1 MSVICTRCGSA
12 NVACEAI
19 VNPNGNVFRRY
30 TDESFLYG
38 QCEDCGTYP
47 ELTDP
52 DEVKM
57 DIDRL
62 YREFKSYS
70 DTEPDYANCR
80 IVYKDDGNDLNVK
93 ISLKAD
99 DKATAMDES
108 IFYHC
113 DSISDLKSLAEYGG
127 EDFIL
132 VECFRFDKWTEE
144 DLMCRKTYGM
154 IMDGTEIEVTGREVR
169 DFYGPY
175 FPLEKDFIEKYG
187 ARHTARCKLYRTQ
200 HVLLTPMTI
209 SQIISTGNLLE
220 IGGNVSFRIKLHFHW
235 HVEICRES
243 MERYPPFQ
251 YIINAYCLDC
261 PETFVRRYTCFEKAL
276 LHCLNNF
283 NENINVKNK
292 YDSINEY
299 LSTHKYL

>member
-1 MSVICTRCGSA
+1 MSIICTRCGST

-19 VNPNGNVFRRY
+19 VNPNGNVFKRY
-30 TDESFLYG
+30 TDESFMYG

-57 DIDRL
+57 DINRL
-62 YREFKSYS
+62 YQEFKSYS

-80 IVYKDDGNDLNVK
+80 IVYKDDGDDLDVK

-132 VECFRFDKWTEE
+132 VECFRFDKWTDEE
-144 DLMCRKTYGM
+144 LWLRETYRVKVEDVT
-154 IMDGTEIEVTGREVR
+154 IEISGKEIR
-169 DFYGPY
+169 DFYGKRYPLDRS
-175 FPLEKDFIEKYG
+175 FLEKSG
-187 ARHTARCKLYRTQ
+187 ARHAAKCKWLRSQ
-200 HVLLTPMTI
+200 GDLLKPNMVPKLLI
-209 SQIISTGNLLE
+209 KGNGLGHNNSLA
-220 IGGNVSFRIKLHFHW
+220 FRIQYLFQW
-235 HVEICRES
+235 HVEIRREADDS
-243 MERYPPFQ
+243 YLPYKYVM
-251 YIINAYCLDC
+251 NAVCLDN
-261 PETFVRRYTCFEKAL
+261 PQSIDRRYTSFDKAL
-276 LHCLNNF
+276 LHCLNLF
-283 NENINVKNK
+283 NDNTQIPDK
-292 YDSINEY
+292 YISINDY
-299 LSTHKYL
+299 LSQHKCL

>member
-1 MSVICTRCGSA
+1 MSILSAKVATRLSDVCKARPCGFRGKIFRAPWGLRYFSRKPCTVRRVAVMAARIGHRLLCPIRIYNQLNRRYMSVICTRCGST

-30 TDESFLYG
+30 MDESFVYG

-57 DIDRL
+57 GIDRL
-62 YREFKSYS
+62 YQEFKSYS

-99 DKATAMDES
+99 DKAAAMDEN

-127 EDFIL
+127 GDFIL
-132 VECFRFDKWTEE
+132 AECFQFDKWT
-144 DLMCRKTYGM
+144 D
-154 IMDGTEIEVTGREVR
+154 
-169 DFYGPY
+169 
-175 FPLEKDFIEKYG
+175 KDCFSNNK
-187 ARHTARCKLYRTQ
+187 
-200 HVLLTPMTI
+200 
-209 SQIISTGNLLE
+209 
-220 IGGNVSFRIKLHFHW
+220 
-235 HVEICRES
+235 
-243 MERYPPFQ
+243 
-251 YIINAYCLDC
+251 CL
-261 PETFVRRYTCFEKAL
+261 
-276 LHCLNNF
+276 
-283 NENINVKNK
+283 
-292 YDSINEY
+292 
-299 LSTHKYL
+299 